1 MSSVHD
7 LVALSL
13 LCKECEPKSWWF
25 ITAPPQQAGISS
37 SSEIPANAYS
47 SAQCRLEGSFDL
59 CYSFPCYTRISPVG
73 RANGDASKFLAKQ
86 KTRAMS
92 RSLSLDDEPSFDLG
106 RAQTSTPNKARGL
119 RTRYPTQRGEIGD
132 AEPLHDSDTD
142 SIAGEAH
149 DPQTAYTGEGDEV
162 RDGRST
168 PLTRR
173 SLLQLDSVDPLP
185 PPRAAPLA
193 TIPVDPHSG
202 LHDRRTLEA
211 LRREHLYAPSPSTGS
226 STLVDRD
233 HEPPLA
239 SSKTR
244 YSGFQVV
251 PNFRDSSPRLTEA
264 TGPPPRP
271 RMEGIFERDGGPSE
285 DESVAS
291 QQLRRS
297 RIGDLASFVDS
308 RLTQRE
314 EHHSQSTTPRRRQ
327 SLRVSASERSRDFD
341 PAAAPVLPVSTP
353 RLSASARSSTPNGR
367 NEREAVSPSPVG
379 STQVHDV
386 FKRLITG
393 PDGALAHSAARR
405 AAAAATTASC
415 SSASLSAS
423 YNRYEEQQQ
432 QPPPT
437 PAPPGHY
444 TFVPTSS
451 LPVQREV
458 PGRVSQERTHPLQGT
473 LRSDVQIYEEVRYR
487 EEGPSQLERALQHL
501 SEAQRDSE
509 SHQGT
514 PVYPREAVSRN
525 AHGAVERTRSTPT
538 LPEGRSAI
546 DFAMAESSAFSHSE
560 DDEEV
565 AAARDPHAN
574 LRNSVRFAAEPT
586 YRDQSP
592 SRSLSPPPPSPPPAS
607 ASFAN
612 QSTFAGPGAFPR
624 STSPDLPPL
633 PLPLPPE
640 SPEAARVAVSKTR
653 SPPSRFRRS
662 RASPPEEPH
671 LSPPR
676 HDPVSP
682 NRPNRRPGW
691 ERPASSTPPR
701 HEGVEPPRPRGTPE
715 HRPDLSLSRT
725 ARVSSS
731 SSSTSPPST
740 WQDHHADE
748 QPSLIEPLRFEPSP
762 PPPPPRLEENESNG
776 AADESS
782 TSIKIKELVSQL
794 SAAVQTLA
802 EREPQVLPSPPP
814 PDDRLD
820 LVQPEGEDE
829 PPLPAR
835 LRSELERRRQASDQL
850 RQSLDAELDG
860 IDAKTAANQV
870 RHSNQSLE
878 DPLFSRNP
886 ADLGR
891 GSQDYRSE
899 MMHRLVETY
908 EREHELGCRME
919 ELKRSIEGIGQ
930 LVGDQVR

>member
-1 MSSVHD
+1 M
-7 LVALSL
+7 
-13 LCKECEPKSWWF
+13 
-25 ITAPPQQAGISS
+25 
-37 SSEIPANAYS
+37 
-47 SAQCRLEGSFDL
+47 
-59 CYSFPCYTRISPVG
+59 
-73 RANGDASKFLAKQ
+73 
-86 KTRAMS
+86 
-92 RSLSLDDEPSFDLG
+92 SLSLDDEPSFDLG
-106 RAQTSTPNKARGL
+106 RAQTSTPNKARG
-119 RTRYPTQRGEIGD
+119 RCSTQRGEVGD
-132 AEPLHDSDTD
+132 AEPLYDSDTD
-142 SIAGEAH
+142 SIAGEA
-149 DPQTAYTGEGDEV
+149 QYGGDEA

-173 SLLQLDSVDPLP
+173 SLLQLAQNAHSIDPLP
-185 PPRAAPLA
+185 PHRGAPLA
-193 TIPVDPHSG
+193 PLPVDPQSG

-233 HEPPLA
+233 HAPPLA

-244 YSGFQVV
+244 YSGFQDV
-251 PNFRDSSPRLTEA
+251 PALRDSSPRLTE
-264 TGPPPRP
+264 TMGPPPRP

-327 SLRVSASERSRDFD
+327 SLRVSASERSRELDS
-341 PAAAPVLPVSTP
+341 AAAPVLPVSTP

-367 NEREAVSPSPVG
+367 SGLKDGSPKSAG

-405 AAAAATTASC
+405 AAAAATTAAF

-432 QPPPT
+432 LPT

-444 TFVPTSS
+444 TFVPSSS

-458 PGRVSQERTHPLQGT
+458 PRRVSQEQTHPLQRT
-473 LRSDVQIYEEVRYR
+473 LRSDVQDYEEVRYHQ
-487 EEGPSQLERALQHL
+487 EGPSQLERALQHL
-501 SEAQRDSE
+501 SEAQRGSE
-509 SHQGT
+509 SRQGA
-514 PVYPREAVSRN
+514 PVYPREAVSRDAN
-525 AHGAVERTRSTPT
+525 GTVERTRSTPT

-560 DDEEV
+560 DDDEV

-574 LRNSVRFAAEPT
+574 LWNSVRFAAEPT

-592 SRSLSPPPPSPPPAS
+592 SRSMSPPPRSRSPSPAPPPS

-612 QSTFAGPGAFPR
+612 QSTFAGPGAFPG
-624 STSPDLPPL
+624 SSSPDLPPL

-640 SPEAARVAVSKTR
+640 SPEAARVAAPKSR

-662 RASPPEEPH
+662 RASPPEQPH

-676 HDPVSP
+676 HGPVSP
-682 NRPNRRPGW
+682 SRPNRRPGW

-731 SSSTSPPST
+731 SMSPPST

-762 PPPPPRLEENESNG
+762 PPPRLEENESNG

-782 TSIKIKELVSQL
+782 TSVKIKALVSQL

-814 PDDRLD
+814 DDRLD
-820 LVQPEGEDE
+820 LVQAEGKDE
-829 PPLPAR
+829 PPLPTR
-835 LRSELERRRQASDQL
+835 LRSALEQRRQASDQR

-860 IDAKTAANQV
+860 IDAKAAANQV
-870 RHSNQSLE
+870 RIRDS
-878 DPLFSRNP
+878 
-886 ADLGR
+886 
-891 GSQDYRSE
+891 
-899 MMHRLVETY
+899 
-908 EREHELGCRME
+908 
-919 ELKRSIEGIGQ
+919 
-930 LVGDQVR
+930 

>member
-1 MSSVHD
+1 M
-7 LVALSL
+7 
-13 LCKECEPKSWWF
+13 
-25 ITAPPQQAGISS
+25 
-37 SSEIPANAYS
+37 
-47 SAQCRLEGSFDL
+47 
-59 CYSFPCYTRISPVG
+59 
-73 RANGDASKFLAKQ
+73 
-86 KTRAMS
+86 
-92 RSLSLDDEPSFDLG
+92 SLSLDDEPSFDLG

-119 RTRYPTQRGEIGD
+119 RTRYPSQRGEIGD
-132 AEPLHDSDTD
+132 AEPLYDSDTD
-142 SIAGEAH
+142 SVAGEAH
-149 DPQTAYTGEGDEV
+149 DPQNAYTGGNEV

-173 SLLQLDSVDPLP
+173 SLLQLAQNVDSIDPLP
-185 PPRAAPLA
+185 PPRGAPLA
-193 TIPVDPHSG
+193 PLPVDPQSG

-239 SSKTR
+239 SSKLR
-244 YSGFQVV
+244 YSAFKDV
-251 PNFRDSSPRLTEA
+251 PALRATSSRLNESM
-264 TGPPPRP
+264 GPQPRP

-314 EHHSQSTTPRRRQ
+314 EHPQSTTPRRRQ
-327 SLRVSASERSRDFD
+327 SLRVSASERSREYD

-367 NEREAVSPSPVG
+367 RELEAGSPNSAG

-405 AAAAATTASC
+405 AAAAATTAAF

-432 QPPPT
+432 QQPPT

-444 TFVPTSS
+444 TFVPSSS

-458 PGRVSQERTHPLQGT
+458 PRRVSQERTHPLQGT
-473 LRSDVQIYEEVRYR
+473 LRSDVQNYEEVRYDQQ
-487 EEGPSQLERALQHL
+487 GPSQLERALQHL

-509 SHQGT
+509 SHQGA
-514 PVYPREAVSRN
+514 PVNPREAVSRGT
-525 AHGAVERTRSTPT
+525 HGAVERRRSTPT

-560 DDEEV
+560 DDDEV
-565 AAARDPHAN
+565 AAARDPRAN

-592 SRSLSPPPPSPPPAS
+592 SRSMSPPPRSRSPSPPPPS

-640 SPEAARVAVSKTR
+640 SPEAARVAAPKTR

-676 HDPVSP
+676 HDPVSQS
-682 NRPNRRPGW
+682 RPNRRPGW

-725 ARVSSS
+725 ARIPSSS
-731 SSSTSPPST
+731 ASSPPPT

-748 QPSLIEPLRFEPSP
+748 RPSLIEPLRFEPS

-782 TSIKIKELVSQL
+782 TSVKIKELVSQL

-802 EREPQVLPSPPP
+802 EREPQVLPSLP

-820 LVQPEGEDE
+820 LVQAEGQDE

-835 LRSELERRRQASDQL
+835 LRSELEQRRQASDQR

-870 RHSNQSLE
+870 RHLNQSLE
-878 DPLFSRNP
+878 DPLFVQPS
-886 ADLGR
+886 
-891 GSQDYRSE
+891 
-899 MMHRLVETY
+899 
-908 EREHELGCRME
+908 
-919 ELKRSIEGIGQ
+919 
-930 LVGDQVR
+930 

>member
-1 MSSVHD
+1 MS
-7 LVALSL
+7 L
-13 LCKECEPKSWWF
+13 
-25 ITAPPQQAGISS
+25 
-37 SSEIPANAYS
+37 
-47 SAQCRLEGSFDL
+47 
-59 CYSFPCYTRISPVG
+59 
-73 RANGDASKFLAKQ
+73 
-86 KTRAMS
+86 
-92 RSLSLDDEPSFDLG
+92 SLSLDDEPSFDLG

-119 RTRYPTQRGEIGD
+119 RTRYPTQRGEIGG
-132 AEPLHDSDTD
+132 AEPLYDSDTD

-149 DPQTAYTGEGDEV
+149 DPQNAYAGGEEV

-173 SLLQLDSVDPLP
+173 SLLQLAHNADPVDPPL
-185 PPRAAPLA
+185 PRAAPLA
-193 TIPVDPHSG
+193 PLSVDPQSG

-211 LRREHLYAPSPSTGS
+211 LRREHLYAPPPSTGS

-239 SSKTR
+239 SPKTR
-244 YSGFQVV
+244 YSGLQDV
-251 PNFRDSSPRLTEA
+251 PTLRASSPRLSEPM
-264 TGPPPRP
+264 GPPPRP

-291 QQLRRS
+291 QQLHRS

-308 RLTQRE
+308 RLTRRE
-314 EHHSQSTTPRRRQ
+314 EHHSHSTTPRRRQ
-327 SLRVSASERSRDFD
+327 SLRVSASERSRESD
-341 PAAAPVLPVSTP
+341 PAAAPILPVSTP
-353 RLSASARSSTPNGR
+353 RLSASARSSTPNGHG
-367 NEREAVSPSPVG
+367 ELETESPNSVG

-405 AAAAATTASC
+405 AAAAATTAAF

-423 YNRYEEQQQ
+423 YNRYVEQ
-432 QPPPT
+432 QPPST

-444 TFVPTSS
+444 TFVPSSS

-458 PGRVSQERTHPLQGT
+458 PRRSPQERDYPSQGYS
-473 LRSDVQIYEEVRYR
+473 RSDVQDYEKAHHQ
-487 EEGPSQLERALQHL
+487 EGPSQLERALQHL

-509 SHQGT
+509 SHQGA
-514 PVYPREAVSRN
+514 PVVPREDVSR
-525 AHGAVERTRSTPT
+525 ATREAVERTRSTPT

-560 DDEEV
+560 DDDEV
-565 AAARDPHAN
+565 AAVRDPHAN

-592 SRSLSPPPPSPPPAS
+592 PRSPSPSRSPSPPPQS

-640 SPEAARVAVSKTR
+640 SPEAARTAPKTR

-662 RASPPEEPH
+662 RASPPPEEPH

-676 HDPVSP
+676 HEPVSP
-682 NRPNRRPGW
+682 SRPNRRPGW

-715 HRPDLSLSRT
+715 HRPDLSLSKT
-725 ARVSSS
+725 ARIS
-731 SSSTSPPST
+731 SSSTSPPPT

-748 QPSLIEPLRFEPSP
+748 RSLSIEPLRFESP
-762 PPPPPRLEENESNG
+762 PQPPPRLEANESNG

-782 TSIKIKELVSQL
+782 TSVKIKELVSQL

-814 PDDRLD
+814 DDRLD
-820 LVQPEGEDE
+820 LVQAEEKDE
-829 PPLPAR
+829 RPLPTR
-835 LRSELERRRQASDQL
+835 LRAELERRRQASDQR
-850 RQSLDAELDG
+850 RQSLDAELNG
-860 IDAKTAANQV
+860 IDIKTAANQV
-870 RHSNQSLE
+870 RRRNSQHEVPLLFRSL
-878 DPLFSRNP
+878 
-886 ADLGR
+886 ADCGR
-891 GSQDYRSE
+891 DTPRTTAQR
-899 MMHRLVETY
+899 
-908 EREHELGCRME
+908 
-919 ELKRSIEGIGQ
+919 
-930 LVGDQVR
+930 